1 MEAAIASLQAGEEQE
16 FLRDSGTALKVLQNI
31 LNEPGEDKYRR
42 VRSASKVRHEEVARA
57 LACWLNAS
65 VQTVAAALASAQ
77 GATLLAGGACTSIV
91 RKLIT

>member
-57 LACWLNAS
+57 SACWLNAS
-65 VQTVAAALASAQ
+65 VQTVAAALASAL
-77 GATLLAGGACTSIV
+77 GTLLAGGACTSIV